1 MSNWTRAHDAHI
13 ARECEGLEV
22 EKFEHL
28 GGQPDYGVKTGRMPM
43 RHPSQAYTPIDHYNT
58 DPAACIR
65 AAEAWRNQ
73 KPGRSYET
81 RSQIDEE
88 VGTQPANAV
97 CFSRTTQIAGGG
109 QGESALAQA
118 LIRATGGPA

>member
-1 MSNWTRAHDAHI
+1 MTWTRQHDVWI

-22 EKFEHL
+22 QKERGLPEYLWRYKRSDGCL
-28 GGQPDYGVKTGRMPM
+28 IAL
-43 RHPSQAYTPIDHYNT
+43 PSYST

-81 RSQIDEE
+81 RSRIDDEF
-88 VGTQPANAV
+88 GTSPASAV
-97 CFSRTTQIAGGG
+97 CFSRTNQIAGGG
-109 QGESALAQA
+109 QGESAFAQA
-118 LIRATGGPA
+118 LYRATGGPA

>member
-1 MSNWTRAHDAHI
+1 MNWTRSHDAHI
-13 ARECEGLEV
+13 ARECEGWKQIISGPQRGFWQRPDGVHEV
-22 EKFEHL
+22 DE
-28 GGQPDYGVKTGRMPM
+28 
-43 RHPSQAYTPIDHYNT
+43 PSYLT

-81 RSQIDEE
+81 RSRIDDEF
-88 VGTQPANAV
+88 GTHPASAV
-97 CFSRTTQIAGGG
+97 CFSQTNQIAGGG

-118 LIRATGGPA
+118 IYRATGGPA